1 MHAKTWQ
8 PPPPTTTTTTAF
20 VTFSLGHPT
29 ATTELHGALPGWL
42 AGMIDVLSCPSHD
55 HIPQIEANSFF
66 CIVLSLS

>member
-1 MHAKTWQ
+1 MPLCAVK
-8 PPPPTTTTTTAF
+8 AF

-55 HIPQIEANSFF
+55 HIPQIEANC
-66 CIVLSLS
+66 CILFIKTDFEDFTRTV